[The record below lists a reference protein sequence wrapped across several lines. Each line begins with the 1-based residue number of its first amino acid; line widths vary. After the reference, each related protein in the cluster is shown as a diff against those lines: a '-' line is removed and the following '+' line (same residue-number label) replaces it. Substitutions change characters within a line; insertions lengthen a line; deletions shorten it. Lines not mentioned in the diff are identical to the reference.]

1 MSTATRPSNEHLEP
15 NVNESH
21 PVNSE
26 NAAAPSF
33 AETAMRLGGKSE
45 EEARRMGA
53 MDAADE
59 RVEEMFDRKYQT
71 VSSPVHRAIWDE
83 KIPFKLFTFPDS
95 PRIPSAAAG
104 DVMDASYKLV
114 RRHVLDKTVIDPAT
128 GKISDTVLSELGEA
142 GYWGLLVDEKH
153 GGYGAPFSQFAPFI
167 TRMATI
173 EPTVAGLASVHACIG
188 AVDPVQAF
196 GNDEQKRRFLPKLA
210 SGETLSAFA
219 LTEPGAGSDLTAL
232 RTHAVRDGDDFL
244 LYGEKLFITNVRP
257 GRTVG
262 VVCLIDDKPAVLIVD
277 LPSTETEQFYLKKYG
292 LYALK
297 NAYNQGMIFNG
308 LRVPAANL
316 LDAGRGDG
324 LTIAYHGLNRGR
336 VALCANAAGT
346 MRMMLANLLPWARF
360 RETYGEAIVKREL
373 VRRRIGHLA
382 GLIVACDALTEWTAG
397 LLDLGYRGE
406 MECIIAKIFGS
417 EAQKEATIELSMK
430 THGGRSFLHGHWFGD
445 NVHDLLA
452 PCIYEG
458 EGEML
463 GMAFFKSLVKEH
475 GRKYFEPIGKT
486 LHEQGIK
493 EPNLLNPAH
502 AWALREPL
510 WNYTRWFAT
519 EAARVTFLPSDL
531 SAVKRSRGATN
542 SERRTIESL
551 ERHLKFASS
560 FLRKSRLEISGI
572 MRTYQL
578 KLPDR
583 QCRMAELSG
592 RIQSAVVMLCTALYG
607 IRQENAL
614 TRSAANVACT
624 SLQHKLD
631 GRRFND
637 KELRAITSLGAKI
650 ADGGFEQISGIPE
663 ADILMPYSRTE

>member
-1 MSTATRPSNEHLEP
+1 MSTVTRSPQDELKNMP
-15 NVNESH
+15 NKTTS
-21 PVNSE
+21 PVPD
-26 NAAAPSF
+26 NAPAPSF
-33 AETAMRLGGKSE
+33 AETAMRMGGKSE
-45 EEARRMGA
+45 EETRRMGA
-53 MDAADE
+53 LDAADE
-59 RVEEMFDRKYQT
+59 RVEELFDRKYQT
-71 VSSPVHRAIWDE
+71 VSSPVHRAIWNE
-83 KIPFKLFTFPDS
+83 KIPFKLFSFLDS
-95 PRIPSAAAG
+95 PRIPSAAAAE
-104 DVMDASYKLV
+104 VMEKSYQVV
-114 RRHVLDKTVIDPAT
+114 RRHAEAKTILDPAN
-128 GKISDTVLSELGEA
+128 GKITDEVLADLGTA
-142 GYWGLLVDEKH
+142 GYWGLLVDEKY

-173 EPTVAGLASVHACIG
+173 DPTIAGLASVHACIG

-196 GNDEQKRRFLPKLA
+196 GNEEQKKRFLPKLA
-210 SGETLSAFA
+210 SGEALSAFA
-219 LTEPGAGSDLTAL
+219 LTEPNAGSDLTAL
-232 RTHAVRDGDDFL
+232 RTHAVADGDNYL
-244 LYGEKLFITNVRP
+244 LYGEKLFITNVQP

-262 VVCLIDDKPAVLIVD
+262 VVCLINNKPAVLIVD
-277 LPSTETEQFYLKKYG
+277 LPKEENEQFQLKKYG

-297 NAYNQGMIFNG
+297 HAYNQGIIFNG
-308 LRVPAANL
+308 LSVPASNL
-316 LDAGRGDG
+316 LDPGRGDG

-382 GLIVACDALTEWTAG
+382 GLIVACDALSEWTAG

-406 MECIIAKIFGS
+406 MECIVAKIFGS

-475 GRKYFEPIGKT
+475 GRKYFEPIGHT

-493 EPNLLNPAH
+493 EPNLLNPTH
-502 AWALREPL
+502 AWALRKPL
-510 WNYTRWFAT
+510 WNYSKWFIT
-519 EAARVTFLPSDL
+519 EAARVNFVSSDL
-531 SAVKRSRGATN
+531 SNIKRARGAN
-542 SERRTIESL
+542 DSERRAIDRL
-551 ERHLKFASS
+551 ERHLKFASA
-560 FLRKSRLEISGI
+560 FLRKSRLEISGV

-583 QCRMAELSG
+583 QCRMAELSS
-592 RIQSAVVMLCTALYG
+592 RIQAAIVMMTTALYG
-607 IRQENAL
+607 IRQQNPL
-614 TRSAANVACT
+614 TRSAADVACT
-624 SLQHKLD
+624 SLRHKLD
-631 GRRFND
+631 GRRYSD
-637 KELRAITSLGAKI
+637 GELRAVMNLAKKI
-650 ADGGFEQISGIPE
+650 ADGGFEQIAGIPE
-663 ADILMPYSRTE
+663 AEILMPYSKEN